1 MATAFLMGLLALLAF
16 VLLLLLLE
24 RADPAKLARALVWLG
39 IAAVVVVAG
48 LLLVSG
54 RFVQSLPA
62 ILAAL
67 AILWQRTAL
76 QRLTR
81 RGLAGMG
88 AGRRRT
94 SRVET
99 SALEMTLD
107 LATGALDG
115 TVRTGRFAGRR
126 LAELDEEECL
136 ALHRDLAG
144 DEESRRLLEAYL
156 DRRMPGWRA
165 RAGGEGEE
173 TADDSRRGHD
183 GGMTREQALGILGL
197 REGATREE
205 IIAAHRRLMQK
216 LHPDHGGSDFLAAQL
231 NEAKR
236 VLLEED

>member
-1 MATAFLMGLLALLAF
+1 MATAFLTGLLALLAF
-16 VLLLLLLE
+16 VLLLLLVE

-39 IAAVVVVAG
+39 IAAVVLVAG
-48 LLLVSG
+48 LLLISG
-54 RFVQSLPA
+54 RFLQSLPA
-62 ILAAL
+62 LLAAL
-67 AILWQRTAL
+67 AILWQRAAL

-99 SALEMTLD
+99 AALEMTLD

-115 TVRTGRFAGRR
+115 TVRRGRFAGRR

-173 TADDSRRGHD
+173 TAGESPPGH
-183 GGMTREQALGILGL
+183 GGMTREQALRILGL
-197 REGATREE
+197 AEGAGREE

-216 LHPDHGGSDFLAAQL
+216 LHPDHGGSDFLAAQI

-236 VLLEED
+236 VLLEEE